1 MCKSLNSTGHGFQ
14 FANCWS
20 NRERLVCFAS
30 SCPRRQRQPRRPVA
44 GWEIPELKRTGGFDG
59 KIIQLNGGT
68 WMYDDIHWDIM
79 NSLEWWEYRTM
90 RVLCVYINIYI
101 SVDILVYKD
110 HNDNNDIIAK
120 ILNDDY
126 ITTSTIVIM
135 MKISIMR
142 IRMNRM
148 IRWKIILVIIS
159 RCLKIKNSANQGR
172 IQPGWWMPGVHPQKS
187 DFIWFENGT
196 PAKG

>member
-1 MCKSLNSTGHGFQ
+1 
-14 FANCWS
+14 
-20 NRERLVCFAS
+20 
-30 SCPRRQRQPRRPVA
+30 
-44 GWEIPELKRTGGFDG
+44 
-59 KIIQLNGGT
+59 
-68 WMYDDIHWDIM
+68 
-79 NSLEWWEYRTM
+79 M

-120 ILNDDY
+120 IPNDDY

-148 IRWKIILVIIS
+148 IR
-159 RCLKIKNSANQGR
+159 
-172 IQPGWWMPGVHPQKS
+172 
-187 DFIWFENGT
+187 
-196 PAKG
+196 

>member
-1 MCKSLNSTGHGFQ
+1 MVVLGC
-14 FANCWS
+14 
-20 NRERLVCFAS
+20 
-30 SCPRRQRQPRRPVA
+30 
-44 GWEIPELKRTGGFDG
+44 
-59 KIIQLNGGT
+59 
-68 WMYDDIHWDIM
+68 
-79 NSLEWWEYRTM
+79 TM
-90 RVLCVYINIYI
+90 IFIETSWIVWNDENTEPCEFYVYILIYIYI